1 MSGVTLKIHQ
11 SLNDEQGRLVGKF
24 VEQMLQAGCSV
35 AVHGDATPNVN
46 APKQAPGIIFNL
58 GEGGTIKP
66 RGGG

>member
-1 MSGVTLKIHQ
+1 MNGVTLQIHQ
-11 SLNDEQGRLVGKF
+11 SLNDDQGRLVGKF

-35 AVHGDATPNVN
+35 VVVGDATPNTN
-46 APKQAPGIIFNL
+46 APKSPQGIIFNL